1 RPSSV
6 LFWRVWTGAA
16 STPDVVLRHRSWPAD
31 VALRSRLT
39 GGSAPD
45 SMASMLLVADLP
57 DNPDALRA
65 IILAQE
71 EEHRVLKD
79 QMVALKTAGAEAD
92 AEITRLTA
100 IIAAFQRHRFGARSE
115 KLDDDQFE
123 LALEELGA
131 APSALWL
138 PRLRERDRAGAG
150 PAAHRRRRHP
160 DRGAGRACPGRQVRR
175 SSSPVSAG
183 ADLRPPGRPPR
194 SLDACR
200 LGRAGRVVADPA

>member
-1 RPSSV
+1 
-6 LFWRVWTGAA
+6 
-16 STPDVVLRHRSWPAD
+16 
-31 VALRSRLT
+31 
-39 GGSAPD
+39 
-45 SMASMLLVADLP
+45 MASMLLVADLP

-123 LALEELGA
+123 LALEELDA
-131 APSALWL
+131 ALSRVQAGLDAAAISMSSVRMSRSGSTSCLPPSAFW
-138 PRLRERDRAGAG
+138 
-150 PAAHRRRRHP
+150 
-160 DRGAGRACPGRQVRR
+160 
-175 SSSPVSAG
+175 
-183 ADLRPPGRPPR
+183 
-194 SLDACR
+194 
-200 LGRAGRVVADPA
+200 